1 MILRWNWA
9 HGEQLCS
16 WLFSTVALYSVN
28 QRQVPTSS
36 RFGLTLQQYKAA
48 SSPFYLFIFKWIT
61 KPSSNSLFLTL
72 QPNPSL
78 CSRVPSGLMEWVP
91 SAINTVHTLPSR
103 DFFQAKFL
111 FWVNR
116 RWQAWQFVNF
126 PCMTDSAW
134 LTRSMLM
141 RMCQLT
147 TKTFL
152 NNLKLQS
159 LVCQITQFI
168 V

>member
-1 MILRWNWA
+1 MSFL
-9 HGEQLCS
+9 HC
-16 WLFSTVALYSVN
+16 STVFSQSGTGAYIIKVWT
-28 QRQVPTSS
+28 V
-36 RFGLTLQQYKAA
+36 FLQQYKAT
-48 SSPFYLFIFKWIT
+48 SSPFYFFIFKQVT
-61 KPSSNSLFLTL
+61 KPSSNHVLAL
-72 QPNPSL
+72 QPNPSM
-78 CSRVPSGLMEWVP
+78 CSQVPSGLMEWVP
-91 SAINTVHTLPSR
+91 SAINTVHTLPSW
-103 DFFQAKFL
+103 DLFQAKFL

-116 RWQAWQFVNF
+116 RWQAWQFTNF

-141 RMCQLT
+141 RMCQIT

-159 LVCQITQFI
+159 LVCQIIQFI

>member
-1 MILRWNWA
+1 MTFL
-9 HGEQLCS
+9 HC
-16 WLFSTVALYSVN
+16 STVVSQSGTGAYIIKVWT
-28 QRQVPTSS
+28 VI
-36 RFGLTLQQYKAA
+36 LQQYKAT
-48 SSPFYLFIFKWIT
+48 SSPFYSFIFKQVT
-61 KPSSNSLFLTL
+61 KPSSNHVLAL
-72 QPNPSL
+72 QPNPSM

-91 SAINTVHTLPSR
+91 SAINTVHTLPSW
-103 DFFQAKFL
+103 DLFQAKFL

-116 RWQAWQFVNF
+116 RWQARQFTNF

-141 RMCQLT
+141 RMCQIT

-159 LVCQITQFI
+159 LVCQIIQFI